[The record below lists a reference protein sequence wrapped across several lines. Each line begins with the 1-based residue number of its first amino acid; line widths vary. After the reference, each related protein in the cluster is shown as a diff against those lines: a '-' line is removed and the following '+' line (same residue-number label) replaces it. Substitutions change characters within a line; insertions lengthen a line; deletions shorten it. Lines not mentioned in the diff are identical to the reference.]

1 MANAEQAVMA
11 NIEEAAFG
19 TDWDAIADAVALT
32 IGHNTPTH
40 RAAVDAM
47 KGFPDAVG
55 RFSLHLEN
63 EPDDMRDALA
73 ARLREIDARSRG
85 LPLS

>member
-1 MANAEQAVMA
+1 MA
-11 NIEEAAFG
+11 NIDQVALSA
-19 TDWDAIADAVALT
+19 DWDAIADAVAFT
-32 IGHNTPTH
+32 IGHNSPTH

-47 KGFPDAVG
+47 KGFPDAVE

-63 EPDDMRDALA
+63 EPEDRRDALA
-73 ARLREIDARSRG
+73 ARLRAFETRNGG

>member
-1 MANAEQAVMA
+1 MA
-11 NIEEAAFG
+11 NIEQVALGA
-19 TDWDAIADAVALT
+19 DWDAIADAVAST

-47 KGFPDAVG
+47 KGFPDAVE
-55 RFSLHLEN
+55 RFALHLEN
-63 EPDDMRDALA
+63 EPDDIRDTLA

-85 LPLS
+85 LPLD